1 LTSATPPR
9 TNKRILIADDQ
20 PVGRE
25 LLRTI
30 LESVGYEVSEAADGV
45 EALAL
50 ARSFEPDLI
59 LLDIHM
65 PLRDGISVVREL
77 RADPRFASVPVIAV
91 TATAMKGDRQ
101 KGLEA
106 GFSEYM
112 TKPVPIATLRQMIER
127 FL

>member
-1 LTSATPPR
+1 
-9 TNKRILIADDQ
+9 
-20 PVGRE
+20 VGRE

>member
-1 LTSATPPR
+1 MTSATPPR

>member
-1 LTSATPPR
+1 LETQQP
-9 TNKRILIADDQ
+9 KRVLIADDQ

-25 LLRTI
+25 LLRNA
-30 LESVGYEVSEAADGV
+30 LESVGYDVV
-45 EALAL
+45 EARDGDEAL
-50 ARSFEPDLI
+50 VQAYSSAPDLI

-65 PLRDGISVVREL
+65 PSRDGLSVVREL
-77 RADPRFASVPVIAV
+77 RNDPRFESIPILAV

-106 GFSEYM
+106 GFTEYL
-112 TKPVPIATLRQMIER
+112 TKPVSLSALREIIAR

>member
-1 LTSATPPR
+1 METQQP
-9 TNKRILIADDQ
+9 KRVLIADDQ

-25 LLRTI
+25 LLRNA
-30 LESVGYEVSEAADGV
+30 LESVGYDVV
-45 EALAL
+45 EARDGDEAL
-50 ARSFEPDLI
+50 VQAYSSAPDLI

-65 PLRDGISVVREL
+65 PSRDGLSVVREL
-77 RADPRFASVPVIAV
+77 RNDPRFESIPILAV

-106 GFSEYM
+106 GFTEYL
-112 TKPVPIATLRQMIER
+112 TKPVSLSALREIIAR

>member
-1 LTSATPPR
+1 M
-9 TNKRILIADDQ
+9 
-20 PVGRE
+20 GRE

>member
-1 LTSATPPR
+1 
-9 TNKRILIADDQ
+9 
-20 PVGRE
+20 
-25 LLRTI
+25 
-30 LESVGYEVSEAADGV
+30 
-45 EALAL
+45 
-50 ARSFEPDLI
+50 
-59 LLDIHM
+59 M

>member
-1 LTSATPPR
+1 
-9 TNKRILIADDQ
+9 
-20 PVGRE
+20 
-25 LLRTI
+25 
-30 LESVGYEVSEAADGV
+30 
-45 EALAL
+45 
-50 ARSFEPDLI
+50 
-59 LLDIHM
+59 
-65 PLRDGISVVREL
+65 
-77 RADPRFASVPVIAV
+77 V

>member
-1 LTSATPPR
+1 M
-9 TNKRILIADDQ
+9 NKRILIADDQ